1 MIISVYKDAE
11 ALRCV
16 LHGLRRQTEKDF
28 EVIVAEDG
36 EDPCMAEAC
45 NGFPALKVSHQT
57 QADIGFR
64 KMRAVNRAIAAARS
78 PYLLFLDGDCVPHRT
93 WVKHHLNAQ
102 TKGAVLA
109 GRRMHLG
116 VTFSARVRRDPEYL
130 SHLESTRKSLLLLPA
145 LHLDG
150 ARNVELM
157 KPSSLLQKFFGRK
170 QLNLVGC
177 NFSAFRDDLL
187 RVNGY
192 DEGLTGIGGEDDDLH
207 WRLEASGSAIHNVK
221 FQAIVYHLHH
231 EPRRNEALSNINQ
244 SKQNLLAGIIFAQRG
259 IDAHLKHCI
268 DS

>member
-16 LHGLRRQTEKDF
+16 LHGLSRQTEKDF

-36 EDPCMAEAC
+36 EDTRMAEAC
-45 NGFPALKVSHQT
+45 RGFPSLNISHQT
-57 QADIGFR
+57 QEDIGFR

-78 PYLLFLDGDCVPHRT
+78 SYMLFLDGDCVPHRT
-93 WVKHHLNAQ
+93 WVKHHLNAK
-102 TKGAVLA
+102 TRGTVLA

-116 VTFSARVRRDPEYL
+116 LIFSARVRRNPEYL
-130 SHLESTRKSLLLLPA
+130 SHLECTRKSLLLLPA
-145 LHLDG
+145 LHFDG

-170 QLNLVGC
+170 RLNLVGC

-192 DEGLTGIGGEDDDLH
+192 DEELTGVGGEDDDLH
-207 WRLEASGSAIHNVK
+207 WRLEASGSDIRNVK
-221 FQAIVYHLHH
+221 FQTIVYHLYH
-231 EPRRNEALSNINQ
+231 EPRRNEALANVNR
-244 SKQNLLAGIIFAQRG
+244 SKENLSAGIITAKQG
-259 IDAHLKHCI
+259 IDGHLRHSI